1 MKAILEFE
9 LPDDGI
15 EFAQAVHAHNLS
27 CTLWDFDQELR
38 SAVKYGVW
46 LDGQKA
52 REEDRSAAEK
62 VRERLR
68 EIMNDHGLNFE
79 MSMFQQG

>member
-27 CTLWDFDQELR
+27 CTIWDMDQELR
-38 SAVKYGVW
+38 DVVKHGVW
-46 LDGQKA
+46 KDGMKA
-52 REEDRSAAEK
+52 SEEERSAAEK

-68 EIMNDHGLNFE
+68 ENMTDNGLNFE
-79 MSMFQQG
+79 MSMFQ